1 MLPARSIAACG
12 SDYRFCPQD
21 RAERTTR
28 WKGIVQDARKIYL
41 NKYITY

>member
-28 WKGIVQDARKIYL
+28 WPGIVQDARKIYL